1 MASAIICLA
10 TNQKFNFSKYIFDNM
25 VKNLEGGVKF
35 LMYPRFVQVFLDKQV
50 EGISKQKETY
60 VTPSHTKKVFAN
72 MKRQGK
78 DFSGRD
84 TPLFPTMMVQ
94 AQEEKKQKPRRKQI
108 KGTEIPSSSGEPIAD
123 EAVNEE
129 HIPTYSND
137 PLLSGEDRLKL
148 NELMEICTNLQ
159 TKILDLETSKTTQ
172 AQEISSLKQRVEHL
186 EKKKKSRPHGLRRLY
201 KVGISRRVESSE
213 ESLGD
218 QEDASKQEKKID
230 KIDQDAEVTLVDET
244 QGRNGDNLM
253 FDTGVLDNEE
263 VFVEHDM
270 AEKEV
275 DMAEKDVSTANPVT
289 TAGEVATTANVE
301 VSTARPTEA
310 TITDELTLA
319 QTLIEIKAAKPKAIT
334 TAASITTT
342 VVTRPKA
349 RGVIVQEP
357 CEFTTTTSPS
367 QPSQLP

>member
-1 MASAIICLA
+1 M
-10 TNQKFNFSKYIFDNM
+10 
-25 VKNLEGGVKF
+25 
-35 LMYPRFVQVFLDKQV
+35 FLDKQV
-50 EGISKQKETY
+50 EGISKHKETY

-72 MKRQGK
+72 MKRKGK

-94 AQEEKKQKPRRKQI
+94 AQEEV
-108 KGTEIPSSSGEPIAD
+108 GED
-123 EAVNEE
+123 EAANEE
-129 HIPTYSND
+129 HVPTYSND

-148 NELMEICTNLQ
+148 NELME
-159 TKILDLETSKTTQ
+159 TSKTAQ
-172 AQEISSLKQRVEHL
+172 AQKISSLKQRVEHL

-201 KVGISRRVESSE
+201 K
-213 ESLGD
+213 
-218 QEDASKQEKKID
+218 EKKID

-253 FDTGVLDNEE
+253 FDTGVLDNKE
-263 VFVEHDM
+263 VFAD
-270 AEKEV
+270 
-275 DMAEKDVSTANPVT
+275 PVT
-289 TAGEVATTANVE
+289 TAGEGATTANVE

-319 QTLIEIKAAKPKAIT
+319 QILIKIKAAKPNAVT

-349 RGVIVQEP
+349 RGTKDKGKAKMIEP
-357 CEFTTTTSPS
+357 EMPLKKKDQIMFDKEVA
-367 QPSQLP
+367 QNLQAQLEAELEEEKKLARQKEEDANIF